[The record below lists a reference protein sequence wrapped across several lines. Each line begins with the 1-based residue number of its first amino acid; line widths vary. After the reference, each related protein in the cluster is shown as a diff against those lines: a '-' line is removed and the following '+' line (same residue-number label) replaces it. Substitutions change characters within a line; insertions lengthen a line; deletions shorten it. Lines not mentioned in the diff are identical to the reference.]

1 MFYLASIQMFHFI
14 FIVKLL
20 AFVAHVV
27 FKVVICSLQSSHMKL
42 CHGKNGKH
50 HTMENEFK
58 TWKLVCT
65 LVLLNVFTL
74 HATHEFFAL
83 QVQEFH

>member
-42 CHGKNGKH
+42 CHGKNGKY
-50 HTMENEFK
+50 HTMEEMVGK
-58 TWKLVCT
+58 K
-65 LVLLNVFTL
+65 VLHFGLNSKPGNWC
-74 HATHEFFAL
+74 AL
-83 QVQEFH
+83 